1 MQKWADYLISEVS
14 YDSDHLISVAIRHKD
29 SPDGVLSG
37 VPVDR
42 LTIASDIKNGITYIT
57 IYSGNKSWKKGHN
70 IQTFSIDG
78 IPYLRIDGNKVKL
91 DNLGDLPNV
100 TSVDIQSLGIISEE
114 DANEL
119 KQIEQLEKQI
129 QDLES
134 KSLSQLKQ
142 SPTREQISID
152 QNKIKSRQ
160 QELEE
165 YENEYLNRIKEQE
178 LLLEE
183 IGNSVIESDAKTNSS
198 NIRGSLPKGYE
209 IPSKSQEQI
218 PPEQLAQIEQLE
230 KQIQEL
236 ESQPEPEPEPSIST
250 RGSLPKESPDELPQE
265 LDLAPE
271 PEPIIEEEPGTP
283 EQLAQIE
290 QLEKQIQE
298 LESQPEPEP
307 GTPEQSSQVSSIQKQ
322 IDELENMLSS
332 NFEDL
337 LQTSKSDI
345 NPNRI
350 STSSYEQENKTG
362 DESDS

>member
-183 IGNSVIESDAKTNSS
+183 IGNSDIESDAKINSS
-198 NIRGSLPKGYE
+198 NIHGSLPKGYE

-271 PEPIIEEEPGTP
+271 PVIEEEPGTP
-283 EQLAQIE
+283 EQ
-290 QLEKQIQE
+290 
-298 LESQPEPEP
+298 
-307 GTPEQSSQVSSIQKQ
+307 TSQVSNIQKQ

-332 NFEDL
+332 NFEEL
-337 LQTSKSDI
+337 LQSSKSDTNLNKI
-345 NPNRI
+345 ENEN
-350 STSSYEQENKTG
+350 STDSSEKENTIKEKLDGQKQKLSALERKLSNSEQ
-362 DESDS
+362 DDVS

>member
-100 TSVDIQSLGIISEE
+100 TSIDIQSLGIISEE

-183 IGNSVIESDAKTNSS
+183 IGNSDIESDAKINSS

-209 IPSKSQEQI
+209 IPSKPQEEI

-236 ESQPEPEPEPSIST
+236 ESQPEPEPEPS
-250 RGSLPKESPDELPQE
+250 
-265 LDLAPE
+265 
-271 PEPIIEEEPGTP
+271 P
-283 EQLAQIE
+283 EQ
-290 QLEKQIQE
+290 
-298 LESQPEPEP
+298 P
-307 GTPEQSSQVSSIQKQ
+307 SQVSNIQKQ

-332 NFEDL
+332 NFEEL
-337 LQTSKSDI
+337 LQSSKSDTNLNKI
-345 NPNRI
+345 ENEN
-350 STSSYEQENKTG
+350 STDSSEKENTIKEKLDGQKQKLSALERKLSNSEQ
-362 DESDS
+362 DDVS

>member
-37 VPVDR
+37 IPVDR

-152 QNKIKSRQ
+152 QNKMKSRQ

-183 IGNSVIESDAKTNSS
+183 IGNSDIESDAKINSS

-209 IPSKSQEQI
+209 IPSKPQEQI

-236 ESQPEPEPEPSIST
+236 ESQPEPEPSIST

-271 PEPIIEEEPGTP
+271 PIIEEEPSP
-283 EQLAQIE
+283 EQ
-290 QLEKQIQE
+290 
-298 LESQPEPEP
+298 P
-307 GTPEQSSQVSSIQKQ
+307 SQVSNIQRQ

-332 NFEDL
+332 NFEEL
-337 LQTSKSDI
+337 LQSSKSDTNLNKI
-345 NPNRI
+345 ENEN
-350 STSSYEQENKTG
+350 STDSSEKENTIKEKLDGQKQKLSALERKLSNSEQ
-362 DESDS
+362 DDVS

>member
-42 LTIASDIKNGITYIT
+42 LTIASEIKNGITYIT
-57 IYSGNKSWKKGHN
+57 IYSGNESWKKGQN

-78 IPYLRIDGNKVKL
+78 TPYLRIDGNRVKL

-100 TSVDIQSLGIISEE
+100 TSIDIQSLGIISEE
-114 DANEL
+114 DTNEF
-119 KQIEQLEKQI
+119 K
-129 QDLES
+129 
-134 KSLSQLKQ
+134 
-142 SPTREQISID
+142 
-152 QNKIKSRQ
+152 
-160 QELEE
+160 
-165 YENEYLNRIKEQE
+165 
-178 LLLEE
+178 
-183 IGNSVIESDAKTNSS
+183 
-198 NIRGSLPKGYE
+198 
-209 IPSKSQEQI
+209 
-218 PPEQLAQIEQLE
+218 
-230 KQIQEL
+230 
-236 ESQPEPEPEPSIST
+236 
-250 RGSLPKESPDELPQE
+250 
-265 LDLAPE
+265 
-271 PEPIIEEEPGTP
+271 
-283 EQLAQIE
+283 QIE